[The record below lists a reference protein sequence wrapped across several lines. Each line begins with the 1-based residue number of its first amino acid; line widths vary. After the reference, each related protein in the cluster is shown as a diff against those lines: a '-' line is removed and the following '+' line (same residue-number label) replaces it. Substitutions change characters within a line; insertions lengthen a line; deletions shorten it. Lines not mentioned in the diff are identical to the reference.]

1 MRHYFVLLVFGLM
14 LSEALSLETG
24 INHGEPENNPEPF
37 NQNLDDRD
45 EDLEVDDENE
55 EETRDATHGQ
65 NEGEPDY
72 TDHNAGEPDQ
82 EKRDLGHEYLEL
94 MPEEFEGSIILF
106 IYAVN
111 HLISKFP
118 FLPC

>member
-14 LSEALSLETG
+14 LSKALCRRNNFPPETG

-94 MPEEFEGSIILF
+94 MPEEFEGSIILL
-106 IYAVN
+106 IYGVN
-111 HLISKFP
+111 
-118 FLPC
+118 